1 MANTPRLAPPPRPA
15 SGTRPRTGRVLIVDD
30 DARSFTSVAG
40 VLSDRHEVVVVVDP
54 TEAVSRIAGG
64 ERFDVVLCDLTMRG
78 MTGAEIFARVC
89 AVSRRQAARIV
100 FISSGT
106 MPLSLAEF
114 LSRVNNPCLQRPFDL
129 QVVRALVDRRVAD
142 ELALATPESSKTG

>member
-15 SGTRPRTGRVLIVDD
+15 SGTRARTGRVLIVDD
-30 DARSFTSVAG
+30 DARSYAALAG
-40 VLSDRHEVVVVVDP
+40 VLSGHLEVVVLVDP
-54 TEAVSRIAGG
+54 SEAVARIAAG

-89 AVSRRQAARIV
+89 AVSRRQAGRIV
-100 FISSGT
+100 FVSSGT

-114 LSRVNNPCLQRPFDL
+114 LSRVDNPCLQRPFDL

-142 ELALATPESSKTG
+142 ELARRPPESSKTG

>member
-1 MANTPRLAPPPRPA
+1 
-15 SGTRPRTGRVLIVDD
+15 VLIVDD
-30 DARSFTSVAG
+30 DARSFTSVAS

-54 TEAVSRIAGG
+54 AEAVSRIASG
-64 ERFDVVLCDLTMRG
+64 ERFDVMLCDLTMRG

-89 AVSRRQAARIV
+89 AVSRRQAARMV

-129 QVVRALVDRRVAD
+129 QVVRALVDRRVAE
-142 ELALATPESSKTG
+142 ELALAGAPESSKTG